1 MNSPSSPHPVLVRP
15 EEFQRVLMKNGCK
28 LSDCTECNLYPV
40 IHPEKRHDSITF
52 AHLLLF

>member
-15 EEFQRVLMKNGCK
+15 EEFQRVLKKNGCK